1 MQKQKIGTFDLGIT
15 VRVAVAAVAGA
26 VIAGLIVQIGLE
38 LGAIRCSD
46 EYVANE
52 VVGIVTMIATTVL
65 AAIAISS
72 KTERE

>member
-1 MQKQKIGTFDLGIT
+1 MQKQSNATFDLGIT

-26 VIAGLIVQIGLE
+26 IIAGLLVQIGLE
-38 LGAIRCSD
+38 LGAIRYSD

-65 AAIAISS
+65 AAIAINS
-72 KTERE
+72 KIERE